1 MSTLIALIC
10 VAPAAAFRTGVWHHP
25 PDASTS
31 SSLFPRAATA
41 AMQLPGMAQAATAAA
56 TVVQEVAGSVQDVE
70 APDADDSFVAI
81 DESRTGLVDEE
92 GLPLVYDKEAI
103 QKYWE
108 GQGGALQSRWA
119 EFLSVSVPFLTRV
132 AALLVSGGTDAL
144 NDSASELARDARE
157 RIQKLGPTYVKMGQM
172 MSVRPDIL
180 PQAALDELTILQDGV
195 EGFPADVAREMV
207 EEELGAPIDE
217 LFSDF
222 SAEPAAAASLAQVF
236 RATLRSSGEAVAV
249 KVQRPGVQSLV
260 SKDLYVL
267 RRAAEVERFA
277 PQQRTDYVGL
287 LNEWAVGFY
296 TELDFK
302 NEASRSLFHCNMRSF
317 SASVSSF
324 SSAAVSSAAV
334 SSSSLSTSSFSAS
347 SAANMQTMA
356 RGLAEAGVTDVAVP
370 RVYEALTTRRVL
382 VSEWIDGRKLSECS
396 TEEVRELVA
405 IGRASGV
412 SRSGFFDPSLG
423 FFHSDPHPG
432 NLMRPH
438 DQSRARLVLIDFG
451 LVARVQRKDQDLFDY
466 AALIDDFVGL
476 GILPPD
482 CNRAKVLPLMD
493 KALSPY
499 VKGGGAKKYE
509 QELKTLYGMDG
520 SVESTVGGFQAMTS
534 DMLTVLND
542 IPFSIPPY
550 FALLARAVALQ
561 EVLYGGG
568 DPALKG
574 VVTPTR
580 LAALVNSAAGVV
592 ARQEGAAFVDLDAVP
607 DEGLTPAAAAAFVLS
622 PDAASIRALLAD
634 EAAGASDLLLRQA
647 LRKAVPLVAAALPQ
661 PPRLPFLPPPPEP
674 LELPVPLPPRAGAAT
689 GGGVPLPS
697 LTSARALLDALAP
710 PLSRDE
716 ELYALS
722 LVDLLKSTL
731 GEEAAALA
739 AGDLSQD
746 PVAAARAARP
756 ILAAALEAQGPA
768 AADSAVARLAR
779 AALQLLE
786 TVDALP
792 FGGGGR
798 AGADRGADPLREVL
812 AGVSDTERAVLQEEL
827 DRLAGRLRERLEE
840 RLAAVQ

>member
-1 MSTLIALIC
+1 
-10 VAPAAAFRTGVWHHP
+10 
-25 PDASTS
+25 
-31 SSLFPRAATA
+31 
-41 AMQLPGMAQAATAAA
+41 
-56 TVVQEVAGSVQDVE
+56 
-70 APDADDSFVAI
+70 
-81 DESRTGLVDEE
+81 
-92 GLPLVYDKEAI
+92 
-103 QKYWE
+103 
-108 GQGGALQSRWA
+108 
-119 EFLSVSVPFLTRV
+119 
-132 AALLVSGGTDAL
+132 
-144 NDSASELARDARE
+144 
-157 RIQKLGPTYVKMGQM
+157 
-172 MSVRPDIL
+172 
-180 PQAALDELTILQDGV
+180 
-195 EGFPADVAREMV
+195 
-207 EEELGAPIDE
+207 
-217 LFSDF
+217 
-222 SAEPAAAASLAQVF
+222 
-236 RATLRSSGEAVAV
+236 
-249 KVQRPGVQSLV
+249 
-260 SKDLYVL
+260 
-267 RRAAEVERFA
+267 
-277 PQQRTDYVGL
+277 
-287 LNEWAVGFY
+287 
-296 TELDFK
+296 
-302 NEASRSLFHCNMRSF
+302 
-317 SASVSSF
+317 
-324 SSAAVSSAAV
+324 
-334 SSSSLSTSSFSAS
+334 
-347 SAANMQTMA
+347 
-356 RGLAEAGVTDVAVP
+356 
-370 RVYEALTTRRVL
+370 
-382 VSEWIDGRKLSECS
+382 
-396 TEEVRELVA
+396 
-405 IGRASGV
+405 
-412 SRSGFFDPSLG
+412 
-423 FFHSDPHPG
+423 
-432 NLMRPH
+432 
-438 DQSRARLVLIDFG
+438 
-451 LVARVQRKDQDLFDY
+451 
-466 AALIDDFVGL
+466 
-476 GILPPD
+476 
-482 CNRAKVLPLMD
+482 
-493 KALSPY
+493 
-499 VKGGGAKKYE
+499 
-509 QELKTLYGMDG
+509 
-520 SVESTVGGFQAMTS
+520 
-534 DMLTVLND
+534 
-542 IPFSIPPY
+542 
-550 FALLARAVALQ
+550 
-561 EVLYGGG
+561 VLYGGG

-746 PVAAARAARP
+746 PVAAARAAKP